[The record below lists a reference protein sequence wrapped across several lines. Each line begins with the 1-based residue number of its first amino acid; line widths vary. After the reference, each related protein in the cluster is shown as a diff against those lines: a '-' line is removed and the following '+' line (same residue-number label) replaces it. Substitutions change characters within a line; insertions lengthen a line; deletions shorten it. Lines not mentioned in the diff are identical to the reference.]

1 MPVNTIGGQPVKV
14 VRDMLR
20 GRDNI
25 SIESIVE
32 HLQQDWRHEFIE
44 DLFKRG
50 VISRE
55 VRNYARR
62 EERLTGKT
70 FYGERVPKMPD
81 FRAPSRALFDY
92 LLADG
97 YIERADD
104 KGHHTTTIKGA
115 ALGMTKFLP
124 RIDRAKAEALL
135 KGVLE
140 RVAAVNADPELMH
153 WVTEVRLFGSYLTDA
168 NDRRPRPRA
177 ELPTATDRWR
187 GRGLRRC
194 HQGVRREARQ
204 TAPVMVKQLGL
215 PERMV
220 VQRIKGRSPYIS
232 MHRVDELDNNPE
244 MGGKTVYTFT
254 PTSSSS
260 GTSEL
265 QTTSNLRAQ
274 ALRLRSF

>member
-1 MPVNTIGGQPVKV
+1 MKLDPSSTIGGQPVKV

-25 SIESIVE
+25 SFESIVE

-140 RVAAVNADPELMH
+140 RVAAVNADPELMY

-168 NDRRPRPRA
+168 NDLGDLDLALNYQRRPIGGGEGGFA
-177 ELPTATDRWR
+177 AAIKAFAAKHDKQHLSWLD
-187 GRGLRRC
+187 
-194 HQGVRREARQ
+194 
-204 TAPVMVKQLGL
+204 QLGL

-265 QTTSNLRAQ
+265 QATSNL
-274 ALRLRSF
+274 